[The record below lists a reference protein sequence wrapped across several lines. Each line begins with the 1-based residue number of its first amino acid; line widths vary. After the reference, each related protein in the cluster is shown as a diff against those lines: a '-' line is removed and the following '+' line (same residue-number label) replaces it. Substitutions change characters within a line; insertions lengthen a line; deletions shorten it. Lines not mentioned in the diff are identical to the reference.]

1 MPKKD
6 DKWLLIIVIIT
17 AIFGI
22 VMIYSAS
29 FIWADYKF
37 NDPFKFVKAQSA
49 FFIMSLLLV
58 FILRKVNPKIYYE
71 KANLIL
77 LICFILLVLV
87 LIPGL
92 GKIRN
97 GSRSWFGIGGFGI
110 QPSEFAKIGL
120 IIYVSKYLANNNR
133 IITDVKKGVLP
144 ILLVIGV
151 FFLLIMLEPDFG
163 TAMVIVITLV
173 SILFISGVK
182 LSFFVKIGLLGLL
195 GIVGLIVVAPYR
207 MLRIVS
213 FLNPWVDPLGRP
225 FR

>member
-58 FILRKVNPKIYYE
+58 FILRKINPKIYYE

-120 IIYVSKYLANNNR
+120 IYMFQNI
-133 IITDVKKGVLP
+133 LP
-144 ILLVIGV
+144 IIIEL
-151 FFLLIMLEPDFG
+151 
-163 TAMVIVITLV
+163 
-173 SILFISGVK
+173 
-182 LSFFVKIGLLGLL
+182 
-195 GIVGLIVVAPYR
+195 
-207 MLRIVS
+207 
-213 FLNPWVDPLGRP
+213 
-225 FR
+225 